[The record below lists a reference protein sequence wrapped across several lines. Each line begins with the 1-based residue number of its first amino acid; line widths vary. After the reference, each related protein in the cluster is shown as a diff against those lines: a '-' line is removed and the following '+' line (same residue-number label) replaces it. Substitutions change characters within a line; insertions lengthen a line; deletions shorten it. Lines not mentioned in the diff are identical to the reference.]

1 MDNNYKNTQE
11 LFEKINEFKNNNNDK
26 CKLFY
31 TRNLTVDDLELIKIN
46 TECREKNNASSKNK
60 NYKKGYRLDNNSLQF
75 KAMTAEYSL
84 SKLFEEIRHKNYRCN
99 TYSITPAVAQHN
111 QDKRYLDF
119 TFLDNNYNLLLTFD
133 VKAQNSKNKKKIF
146 NLNSKQY
153 NEMKDKT
160 NIICFAYHNVEKSNV
175 VFILMKLDFFIE
187 NSEKITPYGIY
198 AGNDPFYSLDIEI
211 INQYLKNNTNT
222 NNA

>member
-1 MDNNYKNTQE
+1 MNNNYKNTQD
-11 LFEKINEFKNNNNDK
+11 LFEKINEFKTNLNSK
-26 CKLFY
+26 CSLFY
-31 TRNLTVDDLELIKIN
+31 TRDLTKDDLELIKIN

-84 SKLFEEIRHKNYRCN
+84 SKLFEEVRAKNYKCD
-99 TYSITPAVAQHN
+99 TYSITPPVAQHN

-133 VKAQNSKNKKKIF
+133 VKAQNSTNNKKIF

-153 NEMKDKT
+153 EDMKDKT
-160 NIICFAYHNVEKSNV
+160 DFICFAYHNVERSNI
-175 VFILMKLDFFIE
+175 VFILIKLDFFIE
-187 NSEKITPYGIY
+187 NSEKIIPYGIY
-198 AGNDPFYSLDIEI
+198 AGNDPFYSLNIDFIE
-211 INQYLKNNTNT
+211 NYLKNN
-222 NNA
+222 A